1 MRISDWSSDV
11 CSSDLWINALLSGPK
26 THAVNIASNVL
37 TSLWT
42 LPEQAIAS
50 GIGAVSRS
58 PHRVLLRDA
67 AARAMGMM
75 QGAREGLKLARR
87 AFVSGEALDARSKLD
102 AATYRA
108 TTGTVSGIIRL
119 PAPAPTAYEAFYR
132 DEKQQ

>member
-1 MRISDWSSDV
+1 MKARTRDKRNEI
-11 CSSDLWINALLSGPK
+11 WINALLAGPK

-42 LPEQAIAS
+42 LPEQAIAP

-58 PHRVLLRDA
+58 PNRVLLRDV

-87 AFVSGEALDARSKLD
+87 AFISGEPRSEEHTSELQSLMRISYAVFCLKKKKKQITSSTQTAR
-102 AATYRA
+102 
-108 TTGTVSGIIRL
+108 
-119 PAPAPTAYEAFYR
+119 
-132 DEKQQ
+132 Q

>member
-58 PHRVLLRDA
+58 PNRVLLRDV

-75 QGAREGLKLARR
+75 QGAREGLTLARG
-87 AFVSGEALDARSKLD
+87 AFLRDEQADARSKVD
-102 AATYRA
+102 AAKYRVL
-108 TTGTVSGIIRL
+108 TGTEIARSSGRERWCQKCRSRWK
-119 PAPAPTAYEAFYR
+119 A
-132 DEKQQ
+132 